1 MPHKIITYHHIEN
14 ILKNSFKEAVR
25 YDSPYS
31 EDGNLTFL
39 QNIIEKRL
47 HQLAHVKKIALSGK
61 NKTPFSITIQKSY
74 HGKI

>member
-47 HQLAHVKKIALSGK
+47 H
-61 NKTPFSITIQKSY
+61 
-74 HGKI
+74 